1 MASVPMEA
9 ESARAALIDM
19 GVLPEYTRGDPHTP
33 LGWSELTRDLK
44 RARRQGLRLPFS
56 PVTQASRRE
65 DCRRTM
71 GIASAVNPEKP
82 LARKRGP
89 ERAEMCLALA
99 DLAGDPPRRARAAD
113 LAAAPRRPKI
123 AAMTTA
129 P

>member
-1 MASVPMEA
+1 PAEA

-19 GVLPEYTRGDPHTP
+19 GVLPEYTRGDPQTP
-33 LGWSELTRDLK
+33 LGWSELARDLR

-56 PVTQASRRE
+56 PVTQTSRRE

-71 GIASAVNPEKP
+71 GIESAVNPEKP
-82 LARKRGP
+82 LAKKRGP
-89 ERAEMCLALA
+89 ERSEMCLALA
-99 DLAGDPPRRARAAD
+99 DLAGDPPRRAKAAD
-113 LAAAPRRPKI
+113 PAAPKRPKI